1 MNTITKSLLVL
12 AVSSAA
18 SFAQSPAPQEPLSV
32 PAIVKLKIDRRVQP
46 LKVLAAEGKNAF
58 RYDAPEGP
66 MIVKL
71 KDCDTFFMRTPED
84 LAAALTDYQGNRL
97 EAARAKLAQV
107 KNKYAMMIG
116 LPDNPS
122 ATAANLELD
131 CAVRMLDWPAVKTLA
146 DKFPGKGDLGEG
158 MPRRLDAA
166 KLLGMLG
173 DANYADALIEQAQP
187 LLENKNKLTLEEL
200 GWLQYALG
208 RAYAARIP
216 SAELEAGRLSDESVP
231 LANQAIDAF
240 STTVVATYGGKQE
253 LPADAAARAAILL
266 FAMPDANAAA
276 ARIGKM
282 RDEATLKKLPASLK
296 DAAAMATIYQ
306 KLLKPGDTNE
316 KLTQIASYFLNE
328 AQKKDDK
335 NPRQPAAGKPAA
347 K

>member
-1 MNTITKSLLVL
+1 MNTITKSLLIL
-12 AVSSAA
+12 AA
-18 SFAQSPAPQEPLSV
+18 SSLTLAAQDSSSEPLSV
-32 PAIVKLKIDRRVQP
+32 PAIVKLKIERRVQP
-46 LKVLAAEGKNAF
+46 MKVLAAEGKNAF
-58 RYDAPEGP
+58 RYNTLEGP

-84 LAAALTDYQGNRL
+84 LASALTDYQGNRL
-97 EAARAKLAQV
+97 ETARTKLAQV

-122 ATAANLELD
+122 ATAAKLELD
-131 CAVRMLDWPAVKTLA
+131 CAVRLLDWAGVKSLA
-146 DKFPGKGDLGEG
+146 DKFPGKDDLGEG
-158 MPRRLDAA
+158 MPRRLDTA
-166 KLLGMLG
+166 KLLGLLSEA
-173 DANYADALIEQAQP
+173 DFADAVIEQAKP
-187 LLENKNKLTLEEL
+187 LIENKNKLTLEEL

-208 RAYAARIP
+208 RAYAAKIP
-216 SAELEAGRLSDESVP
+216 AEELEAGRLSAESVP

-240 STTVVATYGGKQE
+240 SMVVVATYGGKPE

-282 RDEATLKKLPASLK
+282 RDEATLKRLPASLK

-306 KLLKPGDTNE
+306 KLLKPGNNNE
-316 KLTQIASYFLNE
+316 QLTQIASYFVNE
-328 AQKKDDK
+328 AKKKDT
-335 NPRQPAAGKPAA
+335 NAAQPAPSKPAA